1 MDKLQIRGGIAL
13 QGEVRISGAKNA
25 TLPILAGALLADG
38 PVSIGNV
45 PHLQDVT
52 TTIELLGRMG
62 VTVTLDERMRIEV
75 DASSIREYFAPYDLV
90 KTMRAS
96 ILVLGPLL
104 ARFGRADVSL
114 PGGCAIGARPV
125 NIHVAGLQALGAS
138 IHIEGGYIRA
148 RADRLRGTRLVL
160 DTVTVTGT
168 ENLMMA
174 AALAEGETIIEN
186 AAREPEVV
194 DLAMFMNAMGA
205 KITGAGTD
213 RIVIEGVRS
222 LHGVHYDVLPDRIE
236 GGTYLVAGAITSG
249 QVRIKNTRPDHL
261 ESVLVKLREAGAR
274 VDSGENWIEVDM
286 RHRRPR
292 AVDVR
297 TAPYPAFPTDMQ
309 AQFAALDAVADGVG
323 TVVETIFENRF
334 MHMLE
339 MRRMGAEIRLEG
351 NTAIIHGVRRLTAA
365 PVMATDLRAS
375 ASLVLAGL
383 VAEGETEIERIY
395 HIDRGYET
403 IEEKLAQLGARIR
416 RIPQEPPARQGTRGV
431 TARSTLTA
439 GQ

>member
-1 MDKLQIRGGIAL
+1 VDKLQITGGTAL
-13 QGEVRISGAKNA
+13 EGEVRISGAKNA

-38 PVSIGNV
+38 PVTIGNV

-52 TTIELLGRMG
+52 TTIELLSRMG
-62 VTVTLDERMRIEV
+62 VTVTIDERMRIEV
-75 DASSIREYFAPYDLV
+75 DTGTIREYFAPYELV

-104 ARFGRADVSL
+104 ARYGRADVSL

-125 NIHVAGLQALGAS
+125 NIHVAGLQAMGAD

-148 RADRLRGTRLVL
+148 RAERLQGARLVL
-160 DTVTVTGT
+160 DAVTVTGT

-174 AALAEGETIIEN
+174 ASLAEGETVLEN

-194 DLAMFMNAMGA
+194 DLANFLTAMGA
-205 KITGAGTD
+205 RISGAGTD
-213 RIVIEGVRS
+213 RIVIEGVQR
-222 LHGVHYDVLPDRIE
+222 LNGVQYEVLPDRIE
-236 GGTYLVAGAITSG
+236 GGTYLVAGAITQG
-249 QVRIKNTRPDHL
+249 HVRIKQTRPEHL
-261 ESVLVKLREAGAR
+261 DAVIVKLREAGAT
-274 VDSGENWIEVDM
+274 VHCGDSWVEVDM
-286 RHRRPR
+286 RGRRPR
-292 AVDVR
+292 SVDVR

-309 AQFAALDAVADGVG
+309 AQFAALDTIAEGVG

-351 NTAIIHGVRRLTAA
+351 NTAIIRGVSRLTAA

-383 VAEGETEIERIY
+383 VADGRTEIERIY

-416 RIPQEPPARQGTRGV
+416 RVPN
-431 TARSTLTA
+431 
-439 GQ
+439 

>member
-1 MDKLQIRGGIAL
+1 MGEPRSGELNRAVDRLQIQGGL
-13 QGEVRISGAKNA
+13 PLEGEVRISGAKNA
-25 TLPILAGALLADG
+25 TLPILAGTLLADG
-38 PVSIGNV
+38 PVTVGNV

-62 VTVTLDERMRIEV
+62 VSVTIDEKMRIEV
-75 DASSIREYFAPYDLV
+75 DPTTIREFFAPYDLV

-96 ILVLGPLL
+96 ILVLGPLV

-125 NIHVAGLQALGAS
+125 NIHVAGLQAMGAD
-138 IHIEGGYIRA
+138 IHIENGYIRA
-148 RADRLRGTRLVL
+148 RAERLKGARLVL

-174 AALAEGETIIEN
+174 AALAEGETLIEN

-194 DLAMFMNAMGA
+194 DLANFLNAMGA
-205 KITGAGTD
+205 RVRGAGSD
-213 RIVIEGVRS
+213 RILVEGVER
-222 LHGVHYDVLPDRIE
+222 LRGTNYEVLPDRIE
-236 GGTYLVAGAITSG
+236 AGTYLVAAAITG
-249 QVRIKNTRPDHL
+249 GHLRLKQTRPEHL
-261 ESVLVKLREAGAR
+261 DAVLAKLEEAGAEIEA
-274 VDSGENWIEVDM
+274 GEDWIEIDM
-286 RHRRPR
+286 RQRRPR
-292 AVDVR
+292 AVNVR

-309 AQFAALDAVADGVG
+309 AQFAALNTIATGVG
-323 TVVETIFENRF
+323 TVTETIFENRF

-351 NTAIIHGVRRLTAA
+351 NTAIIRGVERLTAA

-383 VAEGETEIERIY
+383 VAEGMTEVDRIY
-395 HIDRGYET
+395 HIDRGYEC
-403 IEEKLAQLGARIR
+403 IEEKLQQLGARIKR
-416 RIPQEPPARQGTRGV
+416 VPGR
-431 TARSTLTA
+431 
-439 GQ
+439 

>member
-1 MDKLQIRGGIAL
+1 MDTLQITGGVPL
-13 QGEVRISGAKNA
+13 EGETRISGAKNA

-38 PVSIGNV
+38 PVTIGNV

-52 TTIELLGRMG
+52 TMIELLGRMG
-62 VTVTLDERMRIEV
+62 VTVTVDEHMRIEV
-75 DASSIREYFAPYDLV
+75 DPSTIKECFAPYELV

-104 ARFGRADVSL
+104 ARYGRADVSL

-125 NIHVAGLQALGAS
+125 NIHVACLQAMGAD

-148 RADRLRGTRLVL
+148 RAARLRGARLVL

-174 AALAEGETIIEN
+174 ASLADGETVIEN

-194 DLAMFMNAMGA
+194 DLANFLLGMGA
-205 KITGAGTD
+205 RIEGAGTD
-213 RIVIEGVRS
+213 KIVIQGVTR
-222 LHGVHYDVLPDRIE
+222 LRGTEYEVLPDRIE
-236 GGTYLVAGAITSG
+236 AGTYLVAGAITG
-249 QVRIKNTRPDHL
+249 GHVRIKNTRPGHL
-261 ESVLVKLREAGAR
+261 DAVLAKLTESGAA
-274 VDSGENWIEVDM
+274 VSTGPNWVELDM
-286 RHRRPR
+286 RGKRPKS
-292 AVDVR
+292 VDVR

-309 AQFAALDAVADGVG
+309 AQFAALDTVASGVG

-351 NTAIIHGVRRLTAA
+351 NTAIIHGVKRLTAA

-383 VAEGETEIERIY
+383 VAEGRTDIERIY
-395 HIDRGYET
+395 HIDRGYEA
-403 IEEKLAQLGARIR
+403 IEEKLAQLGAQIR
-416 RIPQEPPARQGTRGV
+416 RMPN
-431 TARSTLTA
+431 
-439 GQ
+439 